1 MSEFKVIESQE
12 ELDAIIKPRVER
24 AIKKAKEEAKEEY
37 ESSLKSLS
45 DENSNLKNE
54 VGQYKKNLEGMKEKD
69 EQITGLN
76 KTIESY
82 KREDLKRKI
91 AVDCGL
97 PFNLSN
103 RIQGEDEE
111 SMRKDAE
118 SLSNFIKNSNPSVVP
133 LKNVNEIKDDDS
145 GLRSLLNSLDLEG
158 E

>member
-1 MSEFKVIESQE
+1 MSDFKVIESQE
-12 ELDAIIKPRVER
+12 ELDAIIKPRLER

-37 ESSLKSLS
+37 ESSLKSLN
-45 DENSNLKNE
+45 DENSSLKSE
-54 VGQYKKNLEGMKEKD
+54 VGQYKKSLESMKEKD

-133 LKNVNEIKDDDS
+133 LKNVNGIKDDDS

>member
-37 ESSLKSLS
+37 KSSLKSLN
-45 DENSNLKNE
+45 DENSSLKSE
-54 VGQYKKNLEGMKEKD
+54 VGQYKKSLESMKEKD

-76 KTIESY
+76 KTIVSY

-133 LKNVNEIKDDDS
+133 LKNVNETKDDDS

>member
-37 ESSLKSLS
+37 ESSLKSLN
-45 DENSNLKNE
+45 DENSSLKSE
-54 VGQYKKNLEGMKEKD
+54 VGQYKKSLESMKEKD

-133 LKNVNEIKDDDS
+133 LINVNEIKDDDS

>member
-37 ESSLKSLS
+37 KSSLKSLN
-45 DENSNLKNE
+45 DENSSLKSE
-54 VGQYKKNLEGMKEKD
+54 VGQYKKSLESMKEKD

-133 LKNVNEIKDDDS
+133 LKNVNETKDDDS

>member
-37 ESSLKSLS
+37 KSSLKSLN
-45 DENSNLKNE
+45 DENSSLKSE
-54 VGQYKKNLEGMKEKD
+54 VGQYKKSLESMKEKD

-103 RIQGEDEE
+103 RIQGEAEE

-133 LKNVNEIKDDDS
+133 LKNVNETKDDDS

>member
-37 ESSLKSLS
+37 ESSLKSLN
-45 DENSNLKNE
+45 DENSSLKSE
-54 VGQYKKNLEGMKEKD
+54 VGQYKKSLESMKEKD

-133 LKNVNEIKDDDS
+133 LKNVNETKDDDS

>member
-1 MSEFKVIESQE
+1 MSDFKVIESQE

-37 ESSLKSLS
+37 ESSLKSLN
-45 DENSNLKNE
+45 DENSSLKSE
-54 VGQYKKNLEGMKEKD
+54 VGQYKKSLESMKEKD

-118 SLSNFIKNSNPSVVP
+118 TLSNFIKNSNPSVVP

>member
-1 MSEFKVIESQE
+1 
-12 ELDAIIKPRVER
+12 
-24 AIKKAKEEAKEEY
+24 
-37 ESSLKSLS
+37 
-45 DENSNLKNE
+45 
-54 VGQYKKNLEGMKEKD
+54 MKEKD

-133 LKNVNEIKDDDS
+133 LKNVNETKDDDS

>member
-37 ESSLKSLS
+37 ESSLKSLN
-45 DENSNLKNE
+45 DENSSLKSE
-54 VGQYKKNLEGMKEKD
+54 VGQYKKSLESMKEKD

-118 SLSNFIKNSNPSVVP
+118 SLSNFIKDSNPSVVP
-133 LKNVNEIKDDDS
+133 LKNVNETRDDDS

>member
-24 AIKKAKEEAKEEY
+24 AIKKAKEESKEEY
-37 ESSLKSLS
+37 ESSLKSLN
-45 DENSNLKNE
+45 DENSSLKSE
-54 VGQYKKNLEGMKEKD
+54 VGQYKKSLESMKEKD

-133 LKNVNEIKDDDS
+133 LKNVNETKDDDS